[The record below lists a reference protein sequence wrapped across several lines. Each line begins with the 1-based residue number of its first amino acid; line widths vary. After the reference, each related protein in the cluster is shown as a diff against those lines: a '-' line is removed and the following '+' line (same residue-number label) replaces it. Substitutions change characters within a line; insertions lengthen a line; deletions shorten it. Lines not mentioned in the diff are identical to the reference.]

1 MIAKRKAMTLRDGY
15 ILAHKSYGLALYRRA
30 EATDRVD
37 THMWGEALVK
47 VGGYRS
53 FEECVRH
60 EPQAFV
66 PAPYGSAASVRQAEI
81 RHERALWRMACRVNA
96 GLE

>member
-1 MIAKRKAMTLRDGY
+1 MIAKRKAMVLCEGY
-15 ILAHKSYGLALYRRA
+15 ILAHRSYGVALYRRA

-37 THMWGEALVK
+37 TNMWGEALVK

-53 FEECVRH
+53 FEECVRY

-66 PAPYGSAASVRQAEI
+66 PAPYGSAAAVRQARA
-81 RHERALWRMACRVNA
+81 RHERALWRMACRANA

>member
-1 MIAKRKAMTLRDGY
+1 MIAKRKAMILRDGY
-15 ILAHKSYGLALYRRA
+15 IMAHRSYGVALYRRA

-37 THMWGEALVK
+37 TWAWGEAMVK

-53 FEECVRH
+53 SEECLRY

-66 PAPYGSAASVRQAEI
+66 PAPYGSAAAVRQAEV
-81 RHERALWRMACRVNA
+81 RHERALWRMACRANGQA
-96 GLE
+96 